1 MNRKRRLSRAD
12 LDCHLQE
19 QLGFLERSA
28 DAFDRGYQDEAKPL
42 AVTIRV
48 LVHESGSSQ
57 SLLSQLGRKDAK
69 FFNSALDVDGTSLT
83 SQSDLADVAIGPGGV
98 RHVARLDT
106 GDPTW
111 SRWTDFETWW
121 NQVIFRDLE
130 GQELTRRDLVL
141 VVAIQDGGAH
151 VDASLDETYARISR
165 QNSLGRY
172 AASEKKLAPLGSAEL
187 VSIRQVAHELL
198 KSLKPGYR
206 RDRRPDGSAIIDSVT
221 FHVQQT
227 RSGAASGAGDK
238 SDSGRDKDTADPRG
252 PRKP

>member
-1 MNRKRRLSRAD
+1 MHRKRRLSRAD

-19 QLGFLERSA
+19 PLGFLERSA
-28 DAFDRGYQDEAKPL
+28 DAFDRGYQDEAKRL

-48 LVHESGSSQ
+48 LVHDSGSSQ
-57 SLLSQLGRKDAK
+57 SLLSQLGRKDAQ

-83 SQSDLADVAIGPGGV
+83 SQSALADVSIGPGGV

-106 GDPTW
+106 GDLTW
-111 SRWTDFETWW
+111 IHWS
-121 NQVIFRDLE
+121 DLE

-141 VVAIQDGGAH
+141 VVAHQDGGAH
-151 VDASLDETYARISR
+151 VDDSLDETYARISR
-165 QNSLGRY
+165 LNALGRY
-172 AASEKKLAPLGSAEL
+172 TASEKKLAPLGSAEL

-206 RDRRPDGSAIIDSVT
+206 RDRRPDGSAIIGSVT